1 MKKQF
6 LILLSCFLLLF
17 LSSCETINK
26 TNGSDSITGDKPG
39 EIIKEISINRSS
51 NQANGG
57 RISYDSKKIYY
68 ANDGKLYSINKDGK
82 NKKVLFGKYE
92 VYGFE
97 IYKDRIYIDFKN
109 NGLRGICSINMDG
122 SDEKYLDIEN
132 LNLMGEHW
140 YLGFMVS
147 HGYIYYYFG
156 NYYGGSNPEWEK
168 ELYLDCNKLYRYNI
182 EDGKIDDLNIFF
194 GDASL
199 PIVYNDKLYLHDEQH
214 LDKLIEID
222 GDKIN
227 SIEYRLGEHKEYG
240 VFSLQVA
247 NEYFYYHNSDQIYRN
262 KLINAEK
269 TEIVLE
275 VKGFIEYMNVTKEY
289 IFFTNAMRDKE
300 GKVVAQINRIKHD
313 GTELKIIFEYLIEK
327 ERTHFIASPIYVVD
341 DLILYK
347 RLDSS
352 EKEIIVMDF
361 EGNIFDWDL

>member
-1 MKKQF
+1 MKKQC

-17 LSSCETINK
+17 LSSCEIINK
-26 TNGSDSITGDKPG
+26 TSGSDSITDDKPG
-39 EIIKEISINRSS
+39 EITKEISINRSS
-51 NQANGG
+51 NQANGA
-57 RISYDSKKIYY
+57 RISFDSKKIYY

-82 NKKVLFGKYE
+82 NKKVLFDKYE
-92 VYGFE
+92 AFGFE
-97 IYKDRIYIDFKN
+97 IYKDRIYIEYKN
-109 NGLRGICSINMDG
+109 NKNYGICSINMDG
-122 SDEKYLDIEN
+122 SDVKYIDIEN

-140 YLGFMVS
+140 YRGFRIC

-182 EDGKIDDLNIFF
+182 ENGKIDDLNIFF

-227 SIEYRLGEHKEYG
+227 FIEYRLGEHKEYG
-240 VFSLQVA
+240 VSSLQVN
-247 NEYFYYHNSDQIYRN
+247 NEYFYYLNSKYIYRN

-275 VKGFIEYMNVTKEY
+275 VKGMGVEYMNVTKEY
-289 IFFTNAMRDKE
+289 IFFTKALVKE
-300 GKVVAQINRIKHD
+300 GKVVVQIDRMKHD
-313 GTELKIIFEYLIEK
+313 GTELKTIFEDVLERA
-327 ERTHFIASPIYVVD
+327 RTHVIANPIYIVD
-341 DLILYK
+341 NLVFY
-347 RLDSS
+347 RLGNSG
-352 EKEIIVMDF
+352 EIKAMDF
-361 EGNIFDWDL
+361 DGNIFDWDL